1 MPAANDPET
10 VRKQYANDENLRIRQ
25 EIHTTYTVP
34 KINFNEWVLDSVH
47 WHGDERVLDV
57 GSGAGTYYPLLKARM
72 PDVSYHG
79 IDLSPGML
87 AKHPNKGVVT
97 VSDAQ
102 KLPYADNTFDVLMAN
117 HMMYHL
123 NDVDEAI
130 IEFRRV
136 LKPSG
141 VLMVA
146 TNSVQTMPEL
156 QVLMRRAILLL
167 TRTGGTQVKP
177 PTPAS
182 NLFALENGCRHLARH
197 FYAVMRNDIPS
208 KLVFPEIDPL
218 MRYLESTRPLR
229 EPQLPADVNW
239 DDVMM
244 IMQQQVTHLVN
255 HLGELVIN
263 KLAGVLLATDRGDFI
278 DNFVSI
284 SDPLQTSAE

>member
-1 MPAANDPET
+1 MPAPNDPDT
-10 VRKQYANDENLRIRQ
+10 VRKQYVNDNNLRIRQ
-25 EIHTTYTVP
+25 EIHATYTVP
-34 KINFNEWVLDSVH
+34 KIDYNEWVLDSLT
-47 WHGDERVLDV
+47 WHGGERVLDV
-57 GSGAGTYYPLLKARM
+57 GSGTGNYYNLLQERV
-72 PDVSYHG
+72 PNLQYVG

-87 AKHPNKGVVT
+87 GKHPSQRT
-97 VSDAQ
+97 VSQADAQ
-102 KLPYADNTFDVLMAN
+102 KLPFADNTFDVLMAN

-123 NDVDEAI
+123 NDIDEAI
-130 IEFRRV
+130 VEFRRV
-136 LKPSG
+136 LKPEG

-167 TRTGGTQVKP
+167 TRSGGTQVKP

-182 NLFALENGCRHLARH
+182 NLFALENGCRQLARH
-197 FYAVMRNDIPS
+197 FYAVMRNDLPS

-218 MRYLESTRPLR
+218 MQYLESTRPLR

-263 KLAGVLLATDRGDFI
+263 KLTGVLLATDRGDFI
-278 DNFVSI
+278 EQFVQIDN
-284 SDPLQTSAE
+284 PLQTSSD